1 MKKRV
6 RMICALLAVLLLCAA
21 CGSVD
26 TPVATEEP
34 VVTEEPLSTETPAVY
49 EYSEP
54 YVRLME
60 PCGTGFVLQK
70 NVLQTELGGHIY
82 RFAPSI
88 AEDERAAFIQ
98 GQEALCALLD
108 GHGIS
113 TDALC
118 FFVMPDYS
126 NWTDA
131 KNLTAYYS
139 LETLD
144 TWRQALTTL
153 QVALGD
159 YTNYGY
165 LYALADHAAAE
176 LGWERDGAARFDAAR
191 IDGTLLNL
199 VYPCF
204 DETYTAPKDIAACK
218 ALSKVMI
225 SGLDDPWSEEAFLQA
240 RQDYAE
246 QNAIDFTPTYLG
258 FAYYSPSC
266 KIKIR
271 TKFLEIFKSN
281 FYEHDLYYT
290 HGYLEED
297 YMASLGGMIR
307 AFHWLDAYLG
317 QLRALFGVDSEQV
330 IPVYLTDDA
339 GKYADLTYAAY
350 YVTDK
355 DGGSITGMGLPVMA
369 HEYIH
374 YLFWL
379 CGGEDDPKYE
389 LWINEVA
396 ACYYSLPADYET
408 FKSYINLYPLVK
420 TELNAFL
427 GKPLEGLS
435 DLIRYYRLFFRETE
449 GLKPYKYYL
458 ITDYDLRA
466 VFGEYFVRTYGQ
478 DVFLEWLLHPSKA
491 RQLTGKTTEEIVN
504 DWCADMDDAENDEAV
519 FSVPFGVNYG
529 SER

>member
-34 VVTEEPLSTETPAVY
+34 VVTEEPLPTETPVVY

-88 AEDERAAFIQ
+88 TEDERAAFIQ

-118 FFVMPDYS
+118 FFVLPDYT
-126 NWTDA
+126 NWSDSA
-131 KNLTAYYS
+131 NAVAYYS
-139 LETLD
+139 LDTLD

-165 LYALADHAAAE
+165 LYALADLAAAE

-218 ALSKVMI
+218 ALSKILI
-225 SGLDDPWSEEAFLQA
+225 SELDDPWSEEAFLQA

-246 QNAIDFTPTYLG
+246 KNAIDFTPTYLG

-271 TKFLEIFKSN
+271 GKYLEIFRTNS
-281 FYEHDLYYT
+281 FQEDLYFT
-290 HGYLEED
+290 AGYLQED
-297 YMASLGGMIR
+297 YMASLSGMIR
-307 AFHWLDAYLG
+307 GLTWLEAYLA
-317 QLRALFGVDSEQV
+317 QLRETFGVDDPALL
-330 IPVYLTDDA
+330 PVYLRDDA
-339 GKYADLTYAAY
+339 GKYADITYAAY
-350 YVTDK
+350 FSVDK
-355 DGGSITGMGLPVMA
+355 DGGSITGVCVPPMA
-369 HEYIH
+369 HEYVH
-374 YLFWL
+374 YLYWL
-379 CGGEDDPKYE
+379 CCGKKDSKYE
-389 LWINEVA
+389 SWINEVA
-396 ACYYSLPADYET
+396 ACYYSLPADFEIFNDY
-408 FKSYINLYPLVK
+408 FNLRPLEK
-420 TELNAFL
+420 MELKAVL
-427 GKPLEGLS
+427 GKSFEGIA
-435 DLIRYYRLFFRETE
+435 DYIRYYRLVFRNTE

-466 VFGEYFVRTYGQ
+466 VFGEYFVRTYGE
-478 DVFLEWLLHPSKA
+478 DVFLEWALHPSKA